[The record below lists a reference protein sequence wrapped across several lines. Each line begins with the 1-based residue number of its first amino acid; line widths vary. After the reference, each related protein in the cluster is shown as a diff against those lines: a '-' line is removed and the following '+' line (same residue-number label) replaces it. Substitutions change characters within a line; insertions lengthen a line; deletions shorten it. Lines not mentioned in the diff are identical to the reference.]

1 MSTKYIGKGWGDLNG
16 RLTAWHC
23 PKCGIDSLVGEWEIV
38 LPSAPFNMEGR
49 KCPLCDFQA
58 FQHGDTMRM
67 VPESH
72 RPPRDVDSEIKIPRK
87 RKRK

>member
-1 MSTKYIGKGWGDLNG
+1 MATKDIAKGWGDLNG

-23 PKCGIDSLVGEWEIV
+23 PKCAIDSPVVAWDIV
-38 LPSAPFNMEGR
+38 SPCSPFNIEGR

-58 FQHGDTMRM
+58 FQHGDTILM
-67 VPESH
+67 VPEYH

-87 RKRK
+87 RKR